1 MRNKDHSEDAHP
13 VQEVKTFLQGEIPEE
28 NSNVPAEFVTMD
40 EYKRL
45 YADFINF
52 RKRSNSEVESSRTKG
67 ENSVIFQLL
76 GLLDFMDLFLAN
88 NKDSAESNFKF
99 LFSELLSLRNRLNLE
114 PVGQEGELFNPALHE
129 ALDIEGEEGSEGTI
143 SKVYTRGYLR
153 NGELL
158 RVAIV
163 GVK

>member
-1 MRNKDHSEDAHP
+1 MRNNNQPEEVHP
-13 VQEVKTFLQGEIPEE
+13 VEEVDTSSPGEPSDE
-28 NSNVPAEFVTMD
+28 SSTPSSEFVTMD

-52 RKRSNSEVESSRTKG
+52 RKRSNSELEISRTKG
-67 ENSVIFQLL
+67 ENSVIFQIL

-88 NKDSAESNFKF
+88 NKESGDSNFKF

-129 ALDIEGEEGSEGTI
+129 ALDIEGEESSEGTI
-143 SKVYTRGYLR
+143 SRVYTRGYLR

>member
-1 MRNKDHSEDAHP
+1 MRNKDHSEDVHP
-13 VQEVKTFLQGEIPEE
+13 VQEVKTSLQGETPEE
-28 NSNVPAEFVTMD
+28 NNNVPAEFVTMD

-88 NKDSAESNFKF
+88 NKDSSESNFKF

-114 PVGQEGELFNPALHE
+114 PVGQEGELFNPTLHE
-129 ALDIEGEEGSEGTI
+129 ALDTEGEEGSEGTI